1 MSFSISS
8 DNYVPINYMI
18 SNKNLSCAK
27 VSMHLKNVGIPG
39 TVTSQC
45 TVCCKDSNT
54 NCKIEKGCLV
64 TIYNTPLEIFY
75 EKIVM
80 PLQTEHSLNCG
91 YVQINGVYTGCI
103 SNLFRLSNC
112 KK

>member
-1 MSFSISS
+1 
-8 DNYVPINYMI
+8 MI
-18 SNKNLSCAK
+18 SNKNLSCEK
-27 VSMHLKNVGIPG
+27 ISMHLKNVGISG
-39 TVTSQC
+39 TVTSQR

-54 NCKIEKGCLV
+54 NCNIEKGCLV

-75 EKIVM
+75 EKIVI
-80 PLQTEHSLNCG
+80 PLQSEHSLKCG
-91 YVQINGVYTGCI
+91 YVQINGVYTGCV

>member
-39 TVTSQC
+39 TVTSQH
-45 TVCCKDSNT
+45 TVCCKDSD
-54 NCKIEKGCLV
+54 CKIEKGCLV

-75 EKIVM
+75 EKIVI
-80 PLQTEHSLNCG
+80 PLHTEHSLNCG